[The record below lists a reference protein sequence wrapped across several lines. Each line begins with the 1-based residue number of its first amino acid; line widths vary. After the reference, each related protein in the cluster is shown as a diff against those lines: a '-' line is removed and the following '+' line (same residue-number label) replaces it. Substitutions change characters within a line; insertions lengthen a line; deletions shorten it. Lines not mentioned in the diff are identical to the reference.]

1 MRKIVSTLIFTFFI
15 NILPLLFKPELLL
28 DYKAIIILIGGLAMF
43 LTQPAFSLEE
53 TLENKKTDKFSILI
67 ILVASGLSVSS
78 SLVEWAYFGRKNS
91 SFFLPALGIF
101 MIGAGLALR
110 IAAIRAL
117 GKFFTATARVTK
129 QQILV
134 KNGPYAI
141 IRHPSYLG
149 AIIVMTGV
157 PVLLSN
163 TVTLFSTVVLLTL
176 AYSIRIKNEEK
187 VLVSIFGDK
196 YIRYSKRVKR
206 MIPHIW

>member
-1 MRKIVSTLIFTFFI
+1 
-15 NILPLLFKPELLL
+15 
-28 DYKAIIILIGGLAMF
+28 
-43 LTQPAFSLEE
+43 
-53 TLENKKTDKFSILI
+53 
-67 ILVASGLSVSS
+67 
-78 SLVEWAYFGRKNS
+78 
-91 SFFLPALGIF
+91 
-101 MIGAGLALR
+101 LR

-196 YIRYSKRVKR
+196 YVRYSQRVKR